1 MLSSTTNKLHYLS
14 RCLPLSRSQIT
25 NDEQNGNFV
34 REIHE
39 RSDAIPTGLF
49 ISHSECYFGGF
60 FRDLLE
66 LKSQLSVVK
75 AEGMKDCLHIIR
87 RRVWHQNV
95 SHFVVSFR
103 FLFFTVFLNLVQIHF
118 PWSFNTVT
126 DAFLFL
132 FSNVLSIRLIDTTI
146 VKFPTQCQYGVHSG
160 VQTTSFWFTFR

>member
-1 MLSSTTNKLHYLS
+1 MSPAVAFVNYKRRTKWKFRSWNSRAKWCNSHGVIHFSLRMLL
-14 RCLPLSRSQIT
+14 R
-25 NDEQNGNFV
+25 
-34 REIHE
+34 
-39 RSDAIPTGLF
+39 
-49 ISHSECYFGGF
+49 GF